1 MHIVNERTGRVL
13 AEKFVIARTLIS
25 KSIGLMFSSQ
35 LPAKS
40 ALVIPGCR
48 QVHTLFV
55 RFPIDVI
62 FISTDCCV
70 VGIVEYLR
78 PFRVSPYCRE
88 AATVIELPAGTVSR
102 TGVMIGD
109 ILPLAIDQT

>member
-1 MHIVNERTGRVL
+1 VQIVDERTGRVL
-13 AEKFVIARTLIS
+13 AEKVVIARTLIS

-40 ALVIPGCR
+40 ALVIPGCK
-48 QVHTLFV
+48 QVHTVFV

-70 VGIVEYLR
+70 VGIVEHLR
-78 PFRVSPYCRE
+78 PFRVSPYCRK
-88 AATVIELPAGTVSR
+88 AATVIELPAGTISE

-109 ILPLAIDQT
+109 LLSIGN